1 MTKKTTPAAKK
12 AAAKAPS
19 ADAASLAASVDANV
33 SLSALGLT
41 AEQEAL
47 VRAKVSVL
55 TRAGKSAAP
64 DPGRASE
71 EAEKAEKEVQAVQEA
86 ERAKEATKAA
96 LEAKEKAAKEA
107 LEAKEKAAKEALEAK
122 ERAEREALQAKD
134 RAAAK
139 EKATNDAEAT
149 RAFQER
155 AVAEAL
161 VQAAAEAKVAQELAV
176 KLAVQEAL
184 RKKAEEEQAKATT
197 TQEAAESLRLAKEA
211 EERVVKEK
219 ELQEAAQ
226 RALQEEA
233 KEKAQREVAERIRQ
247 AKEFEARVAQE
258 KQLQEA
264 KEARRE
270 KELQA
275 EKETQRLKELQAR
288 KDAEQEK
295 ADLAELDTQV
305 QLELQELREQRE
317 KELQAAKEAE
327 KEKELQAAKEAE
339 KEKELQAAKEAE
351 KEKELQAAKEAEKEK
366 ELQAAKEAEKEKEL
380 QATKEAE
387 KEKEL
392 QAAKE
397 AAKEKEL
404 QAAKE
409 ADRKKE
415 LQARALQEATQQVPR
430 ARPQRTL
437 STLVAAGSFED
448 TSLEGRVVQA
458 LVPADASAALSAK
471 PSTKTLRPSG
481 AGNSRGNKLKD
492 IDEGLP
498 VLPEE
503 EQRQY
508 RSWWTQYRVR
518 SRSFESS
525 DNESEV
531 ATPVKV
537 PTSLVSSPATPTTPA
552 TPVPE
557 TPTTGV
563 GEPPAGKSAGL
574 LVGLVQQLQQGGGS
588 AEQLVEALAKLV
600 MDGQVTTDPKS
611 PAEVASTPEASV
623 SVPKAVV
630 PGPTGP
636 PLSMSSVPKAGVPS
650 PPPAPLSSK
659 SAENLAALESLPAV
673 LPAAPPPKAPP
684 LAVVTGI
691 SQQIETYNS
700 STHPKEYKSFRKFC
714 TEDASAKELA
724 TAWAKGGTAKMGAFA
739 RYVRAGC
746 DGLALEACMRFTRQ
760 SEDMNQDEGEY
771 YLYSDIYAF
780 MGQNQMKTDEFVAR
794 RRGELKGVSTCR
806 NTGQETFLYFSREKR
821 QLTTRSLDE
830 ISIELGVDPR
840 AAADL
845 SIVLQRGHNPCE
857 SKTPEIQ
864 MLPPPPPG
872 GSGNN
877 KQDASA
883 KPGHNEPKNNE
894 QPPKKKSRP
903 PKPQGSEL
911 EIVIVENV
919 QDFDIDTFVSN
930 WVSAC
935 TASEGKATTLKIELE
950 SLQSQQRLMDLIT
963 DAVEGMAGCR
973 KSLQA
978 LGKQPSV
985 AAVQSI
991 LDKAGPFVQAY
1002 KKHTRVAQS
1011 LITSEKSAAQPK
1023 KKAKKGAAA
1032 PKGSADHDPSS

>member
-415 LQARALQEATQQVPR
+415 LQARALQEATQ
-430 ARPQRTL
+430 
-437 STLVAAGSFED
+437 
-448 TSLEGRVVQA
+448 QA